1 MDENAKILRGSI
13 DGEKKYCRIPIRR
26 RRASRELAEQFVS
39 DSLESLEDL
48 LAENKNDD
56 AATQEINEAISVML
70 YISDLMRQTEPPE
83 EDENGRT

>member
-13 DGEKKYCRIPIRR
+13 NGEKKYCRIPIRR

-39 DSLESLEDL
+39 DSLESLEEL
-48 LAENKNDD
+48 RAECKNDEE
-56 AATQEINEAISVML
+56 ATQKINEAISVML